1 MLVTLYYNHYT
12 TAEPGALFGVSA
24 DSPVHENTPWSVAR
38 HLWRR
43 LQQVQW
49 PRKKES
55 KIHEKKQIQK
65 KVLLNSNISSEKIQL
80 VIWSDQFC
88 EIFINKKKIYQN
100 PRVKDT
106 LELHTVRVS
115 CSTVLGGCAAH
126 SRPNQKLTSTY

>member
-1 MLVTLYYNHYT
+1 MKTRHDQSPDISEDDYNKFSDPEKKSQKFMKKNKFKKSVTQ
-12 TAEPGALFGVSA
+12 
-24 DSPVHENTPWSVAR
+24 
-38 HLWRR
+38 
-43 LQQVQW
+43 LQQFS
-49 PRKKES
+49 S
-55 KIHEKKQIQK
+55 K
-65 KVLLNSNISSEKIQL
+65 NQL

-100 PRVKDT
+100 PRVIDT